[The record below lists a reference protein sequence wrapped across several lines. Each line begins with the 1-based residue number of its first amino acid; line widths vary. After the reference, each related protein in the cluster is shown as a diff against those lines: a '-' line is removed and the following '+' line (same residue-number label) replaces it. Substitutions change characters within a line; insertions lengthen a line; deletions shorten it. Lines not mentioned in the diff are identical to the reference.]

1 MSCFNGLKLTKLGE
15 ILLANINGNLNE
27 TLTFT
32 SGAVGAGAINDDN
45 EINSLT
51 ALKDKWKDLDI
62 LSIEKDED
70 DETIVKLELQFS
82 NVDLQEAKLF
92 REIGIYAKGN
102 NGEPVLFAYSNAG
115 ENYDYVPL
123 PKDNPQT
130 FTIQINLK
138 ITSNSKIDAIINMAG
153 FVTIGKMVEFL
164 KSKLTQIPTVI
175 ELQSKRN
182 LKVGDIVEVL
192 GYYRVGDGAGHKRII
207 SNKDDGSGVQLTNN
221 LWANIIHDGEINV
234 SWVGV
239 KGDGVSDDSDC
250 FLKALSIAKKIIV
263 SAKKY
268 VIRKTL
274 FLKKSQSILMHDA
287 EIILDKDIDCFILN
301 SETSISGGTIS
312 CNFTPFTK
320 SIIHI
325 IGDNNECRRIKV
337 KDLRIRSIDTKGTG
351 KGIFIDCTNSNVAFC
366 EINNVNIYLF
376 KYGIYVNN
384 RINEHWSNGHYI
396 NACIEQSWC
405 CMHHEGGGSDLI
417 ISGQAGNEGDST
429 GCVVI
434 TNSGNTL
441 NCSIY
446 DAGVGVNRT
455 KYAVYCTE
463 TSSANTIYGMSN
475 NNYLNSGSSSNIF
488 ATDLLNRSSLISN
501 GYCQVYNDGSNN
513 LLVNLLYKEKLPY
526 SSFTHKIEM
535 NNLKHTSTEEEF
547 IRNITSL
554 QKGPNI
560 SLTPIDTS
568 LPVSIEFTFT
578 FPTTHIAS
586 AGLGFFTNN
595 YAFETAELHIS
606 KDGSAYELVETI
618 NAKTLSCEFNYFKD
632 FAKMWAFIKGI
643 KIILRSTKHTR
654 DSYILKRLFI
664 NSVEYKDSG
673 YLFSDGA
680 NSYGDIKYYTGFGP
694 VIKSPD
700 GTDYR
705 IVVANGGSLSTTLAS
720 KANLSLNS
728 EISELNTLYM
738 GEKMKQEG
746 VYSDYISY
754 MDEKTLYDKKQRDL
768 EKQKQLAYQ
777 ESLKE
782 NPELTYEE
790 FISLQPMTLNLSV
803 IEEPQPSKALQDFMK
818 KYL

>member
-1 MSCFNGLKLTKLGE
+1 MFNGLTNIGKEYIAKCLAENKPITFTKVKIGDGLLDLDENAELLTDVKSLKKEVE
-15 ILLANINGNLNE
+15 ILDKTQEGELT
-27 TLTFT
+27 TLTILLDN
-32 SGAVGAGAINDDN
+32 SDIEVGYYP
-45 EINSLT
+45 
-51 ALKDKWKDLDI
+51 
-62 LSIEKDED
+62 
-70 DETIVKLELQFS
+70 
-82 NVDLQEAKLF
+82 
-92 REIGIYAKGN
+92 REIGIYVTDEGVEKLYWYINDGLETQWLCAANKY
-102 NGEPVLFAYSNAG
+102 PIKF
-115 ENYDYVPL
+115 
-123 PKDNPQT
+123 KQ
-130 FTIQINLK
+130 IINLMTTNLESVIVNWSGKDLFVDREFVEEK
-138 ITSNSKIDAIINMAG
+138 IKEKVRTFEIT
-153 FVTIGKMVEFL
+153 TIA
-164 KSKLTQIPTVI
+164 
-175 ELQSKRN
+175 ELQSRKN

-192 GYYRVGDGAGHKRII
+192 GYYSAGDGAGHKRII
-207 SNKDDGSGVQLTNN
+207 SREDDGSGVQLKNG
-221 LWANIIHDGEINV
+221 LWANIIHNGEVNV
-234 SWVGV
+234 SWLGA
-239 KGDGVSDDSDC
+239 KGDGVTDDSDC
-250 FLKALSIAKKIIV
+250 FLKALSIAKKVIA

-274 FLKKSQSILMHDA
+274 ILKKSQSILMHGA

-301 SETSISGGTIS
+301 SETSISSVTIS

-325 IGDNNECRRIKV
+325 IGDNDECRRIKV

-384 RINEHWSNGHYI
+384 GINEHWSNGHYI

-405 CMHHEGGGSDLI
+405 CMYHEGGGSDLI

-568 LPVSIEFTFT
+568 LPASIEFTFT
-578 FPTTHIAS
+578 FPTTHIVS
-586 AGLGFFTNN
+586 AGFGFFTNN

-632 FAKMWAFIKGI
+632 FVKMWAFIKGI

-790 FISLQPMTLNLSV
+790 FMSLQLMTLNLV
-803 IEEPQPSKALQDFMK
+803 EEPQPSQALKQFIE